1 MAEEEEEEEI
11 RNMVINI
18 NEVIR
23 KHHKYTPNQ

>member
-1 MAEEEEEEEI
+1 MAEEEEEEI

-23 KHHKYTPNQ
+23 KHHKYTADQ

>member
-1 MAEEEEEEEI
+1 MAEEEEEI

-23 KHHKYTPNQ
+23 KHHKYTADQ